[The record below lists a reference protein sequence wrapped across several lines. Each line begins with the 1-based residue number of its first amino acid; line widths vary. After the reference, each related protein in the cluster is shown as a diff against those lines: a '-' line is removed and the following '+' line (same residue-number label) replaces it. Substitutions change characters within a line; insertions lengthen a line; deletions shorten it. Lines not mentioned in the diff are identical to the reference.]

1 MGMLSQLLAEVNDGG
16 TEFVDGLKWLV
27 VVLVSVA
34 GSLCILYAIYI
45 GYLFATATDDGK
57 RRAAK
62 DRLIKVISSGLIIFA
77 LAMCL
82 TVIDVNFS
90 KPVADGR
97 EETEENEDLLE
108 GMTGATGGFFYS
120 YYERPKMWIT
130 TNEVKTVTIDA
141 ANLWKGD
148 KAIDMSKFGGLTNF
162 EFNVAGSAFRNSYG
176 SEDGEGE
183 PVKISDDGKKIT
195 YSYRAVGGDATAV
208 VDYYK
213 VNGYNDKYWKGTIS
227 FKYDGLPC
235 SAIGYFVVDNGWNDE
250 YYADFPWGQK
260 LADVVPYV
268 P

>member
-1 MGMLSQLLAEVNDGG
+1 MGMLSQLLAEVKAGG

-27 VVLVSVA
+27 VVLVSIA

-97 EETEENEDLLE
+97 EEETENEDLLE
-108 GMTGATGGFFYS
+108 GMTGATGGFFYK
-120 YYERPKMWIT
+120 YYQNDPMWIT
-130 TNEVKTVTIDA
+130 TNAVHTVKIDA
-141 ANLWKGD
+141 ANLWKGNN
-148 KAIDMSKFGGLTNF
+148 AMDMSKFGGFTNF
-162 EFNVAGSAFRNSYG
+162 EFNVADSAFQNSYG
-176 SEDGEGE
+176 KEGEGE
-183 PVKISDDGKKIT
+183 PAEISNDGKMIT
-195 YSYRAVGGDATAV
+195 YKYRAVGGDATAV

-213 VNGYNDKYWKGTIS
+213 VKGDGDKFWKGTIS
-227 FKYDGLPC
+227 FTYDGLPC
-235 SAIGYFVVDNGWNDE
+235 SAIGYFAVNNGRND
-250 YYADFPWGQK
+250 ARSANFPWGQK
-260 LADVVPYV
+260 LADVVID
-268 P
+268 